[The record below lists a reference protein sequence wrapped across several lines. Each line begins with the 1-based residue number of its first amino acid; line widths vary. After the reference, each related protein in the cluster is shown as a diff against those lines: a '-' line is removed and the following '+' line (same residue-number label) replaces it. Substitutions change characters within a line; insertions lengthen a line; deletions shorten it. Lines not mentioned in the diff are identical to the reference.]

1 MQIDI
6 KGHSGCDIDI
16 IENDGKLYV
25 KKSTKDLKYLNRL
38 ELQAEKQKNDKCL
51 TSSLDNPYIYTVSKT
66 DNECYM
72 IMDYIYAKNFIDYFE
87 HASPSDINN
96 FIDEFIKYIN
106 SELIQCKTEDV
117 NKEIFINKFNSI
129 VKNCEKNE
137 LTKNNNRVKII
148 LNECNKVFQK
158 MPDTLK
164 MPIGICHGDLTFSNI
179 LFTSNKFYFIDYLDS
194 FIETPI
200 QDIVKLRQDTKYFWS
215 TMMYNKKYD
224 IVRLNMIFKYIDDKI
239 VEYFNNKEEYY
250 TLYDRLQLMNILR
263 ILPYVKEEKVR
274 DFVLNILESLPKY

>member
-117 NKEIFINKFNSI
+117 NKEIFINILLRI
-129 VKNCEKNE
+129 VK
-137 LTKNNNRVKII
+137 R
-148 LNECNKVFQK
+148 
-158 MPDTLK
+158 
-164 MPIGICHGDLTFSNI
+164 
-179 LFTSNKFYFIDYLDS
+179 
-194 FIETPI
+194 
-200 QDIVKLRQDTKYFWS
+200 
-215 TMMYNKKYD
+215 KK
-224 IVRLNMIFKYIDDKI
+224 
-239 VEYFNNKEEYY
+239 
-250 TLYDRLQLMNILR
+250 
-263 ILPYVKEEKVR
+263 
-274 DFVLNILESLPKY
+274 